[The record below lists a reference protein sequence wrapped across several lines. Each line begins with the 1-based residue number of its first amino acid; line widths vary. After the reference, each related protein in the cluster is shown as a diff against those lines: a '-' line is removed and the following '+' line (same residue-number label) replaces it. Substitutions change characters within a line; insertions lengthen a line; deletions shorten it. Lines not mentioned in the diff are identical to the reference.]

1 MIQKGVLLVVSGF
14 SGAGK
19 GTVVKKIMNDYD
31 NYSLS
36 ISMTTRSPREGEVDG
51 REYFFVTKE
60 KFEDAIKNDELL
72 EHACYVNN
80 YYGTPRKYVEQQL
93 ELGKDVILEI
103 ETNGA
108 LQIKKKFPEA
118 ILIFVTP
125 PSAGVLHGRLTGRG
139 TETSEIIADR
149 MKKANEEALLMQ
161 KYDYILVNDELDK
174 CVDDLNTIIKVAH
187 QNPKNNEAFIETIK
201 KELEVYR

>member
-19 GTVVKKIMNDYD
+19 GTVVKKIMSDYD

-60 KFEDAIKNDELL
+60 KFEEAIDNDELL
-72 EHACYVNN
+72 EHACYVSN

-93 ELGKDVILEI
+93 ESGKDVILEI

-125 PSAGVLHGRLTGRG
+125 PSAEVLHGRLAGRG
-139 TETSEIIADR
+139 TETAEVIAER

-161 KYDYILVNDELDK
+161 KYDYILVNDELNK
-174 CVDDLNTIIKVAH
+174 CVENLNTIISVAH

-201 KELEVYR
+201 KELEVYK